1 MPSEK
6 DHNSSS
12 GPSARSA
19 VQTVSGSS
27 PTTEDELHKREREL
41 GETQRLGRVG
51 TWEWDP
57 ENDKVI
63 WSEELYHILGL
74 EPQNPA
80 PSFKEHAALYSRES
94 YRELQK
100 AVATALDTGQPYE
113 LDLEVLSARAP
124 SRWIRGRGEAIRD
137 ENGRV
142 VRLRGTAQDITEKRR
157 TQEALRDSEERFRLA
172 AQSGR
177 MFAYEWDVRS
187 DNIVRSEQAIEIL
200 RIPAAVQSLG
210 ADSLARVHTEDRER
224 AKAAVAALTP
234 DNSTYRVAIRE
245 MRGDGETIWLERT
258 GRGFFDEAGNLI
270 KVIGMA
276 VDVTERKRAEDIVRE
291 GERKFRK
298 VFREAV
304 VGMVI
309 VSLDGSILEANDTFC
324 DRLGY
329 TEAEIR
335 HKSVESLTHP
345 EDWFVLKKNLCG
357 LVQKGVAFRRL
368 RTRCIRKDGG
378 VVDTESSATLICDA
392 NGHPQCALGEVL
404 DISERNKAEETL
416 SNMNRRLIEAQEQ
429 ERVRIAR
436 ELHDDITQRMALVT
450 VELEEVARNLD
461 PSARKIRAKI
471 RKLRRESEE
480 ITSDVQLI
488 SHRLHSSKLEHLG
501 LAEAAKSVCDEFN
514 RQHNCQ
520 VIFSQQKLP
529 SQLTYEVSLSLFR
542 VLQEAVHNAIKHSG
556 AKKINAQL
564 SATSS
569 EVVLTVSDSGC
580 GFDPE
585 SPNTQTGIGLL
596 SMRER
601 LALVRG
607 TLNVSSAPRRGTIVQ
622 ARVPLREKAK
632 AAGVGS

>member
-1 MPSEK
+1 MPSENN
-6 DHNSSS
+6 HHSTS
-12 GPSARSA
+12 GPSTRSA
-19 VQTVSGSS
+19 AQTVSGPSR
-27 PTTEDELHKREREL
+27 TAEQELHKREREL

-57 ENDKVI
+57 ENDKVT

-74 EPQNPA
+74 EPQKPA
-80 PSFKEHAALYSRES
+80 PSFKEHAAIYSRES

-113 LDLEVLSARAP
+113 LDLEVLSAKAP

-142 VRLRGTAQDITEKRR
+142 IRLRGTAQDITEKRR
-157 TQEALRDSEERFRLA
+157 TEEALHESEERLRLA

-177 MFAYEWDVRS
+177 MFAYEWDLRS
-187 DNIVRSEQAIEIL
+187 DNVVRSEQAIEIL
-200 RIPAAVQSLG
+200 KIPAAVQSRG
-210 ADSLARVHTEDRER
+210 TDSLARVHAEDREK

-234 DNSTYRVAIRE
+234 DNSTYRVTIRE

-258 GRGFFDEAGNLI
+258 GRGFFDEAGNLV

-276 VDVTERKRAEDIVRE
+276 VDVTDRKKAEDIVRE

-298 VFREAV
+298 VFRDAA

-309 VSLDGSILEANDTFC
+309 VSLDGSVLEANDAFC
-324 DRLGY
+324 ECLGY

-345 EDWFVLKKNLCG
+345 EDWPVLKRKLHA
-357 LVQKGVAFRRL
+357 LVQKGAAFRRL
-368 RTRCIRKDGG
+368 RTRCIRKNGG

-392 NGHPQCALGEVL
+392 NGHPQCVVGEVL
-404 DISERNKAEETL
+404 DTSERNRAEETL

-450 VELEEVARNLD
+450 VELEEIARNLD
-461 PSARKIRAKI
+461 PSSRKIRAKI

-501 LAEAAKSVCDEFN
+501 LAEAAKSVCEEFS
-514 RQHNCQ
+514 RQHNLQ
-520 VIFSQQKLP
+520 VIFSQEKVP
-529 SQLTYEVSLSLFR
+529 SQLSYEISLSLFR

-556 AKKINAQL
+556 AKKISVQL
-564 SATSS
+564 YGTPS
-569 EVVLTVSDSGC
+569 EIVLTISDSGC
-580 GFDPE
+580 GFDPG

-601 LALVRG
+601 LSLVRG
-607 TLNVSSAPRRGTIVQ
+607 TLNVSSAPRSGTIVQ
-622 ARVPLREKAK
+622 ARVPVREKVK
-632 AAGVGS
+632 VAGAGF

>member
-1 MPSEK
+1 MPSEN
-6 DHNSSS
+6 HRHSSS
-12 GPSARSA
+12 ERAARFAAQISSTSA
-19 VQTVSGSS
+19 
-27 PTTEDELHKREREL
+27 ELHKREREL

-57 ENDKVI
+57 ETDQVT

-80 PSFKEHAALYSRES
+80 PSFKEHAAVYSPES

-100 AVATALDTGQPYE
+100 AVATALETGQPYE
-113 LDLEVLSARAP
+113 LDLEVRSGTAP

-157 TQEALRDSEERFRLA
+157 AQEALRDSEERFRLA

-187 DNIVRSEQAIEIL
+187 DRVVRSEQANEIL
-200 RIPAAVQSLG
+200 KIPSAVQRDDR
-210 ADSLARVHTEDRER
+210 DSVDRVHPGDREKVR
-224 AKAAVAALTP
+224 AAVAALTP
-234 DNSTYRVAIRE
+234 GNSTYRITIRE
-245 MRGDGETIWLERT
+245 IRGDGETVWLERT
-258 GRGFFDEAGNLI
+258 GRGFFDQAGNLI
-270 KVIGMA
+270 KIIGMA
-276 VDVTERKRAEDIVRE
+276 VDVTDRKRAEDIVRE

-298 VFREAV
+298 VFRDAA

-309 VSLDGSILEANDTFC
+309 VSLDGSFLEANDAFC
-324 DRLGY
+324 ESLGY
-329 TEAEIR
+329 TEQEIQ

-345 EDWFVLKKNLCG
+345 EDWPVLKKKLRG
-357 LVQKGVAFRRL
+357 LAQKGVAFRRL

-392 NGHPQCALGEVL
+392 SGLPQCVVGQVL
-404 DISERNKAEETL
+404 DISERNKAQETL
-416 SNMNRRLIEAQEQ
+416 SKMNRRLIEAQEQ

-436 ELHDDITQRMALVT
+436 ELHDDITQRMALIT
-450 VELEEVARNLD
+450 VELDEIVRNLD
-461 PSARKIRAKI
+461 PSSRKIRAKI

-501 LAEAAKSVCDEFN
+501 LAEAAKSVCEEFS
-514 RQHNCQ
+514 RQHNRQ
-520 VIFSQQKLP
+520 IVFSQQKMP
-529 SQLTYEVSLSLFR
+529 SQLSYEVSLSLFR

-556 AKKINAQL
+556 TKTINVQL
-564 SATSS
+564 YGTPG
-569 EVVLTVSDSGC
+569 EIVLKVSDSGC
-580 GFDPE
+580 GFDPQ
-585 SPNTQTGIGLL
+585 SSNHQTGIGLL

-601 LALVRG
+601 LGLVQG
-607 TLNVSSAPRRGTIVQ
+607 TLDVSSAPRRGTIVL
-622 ARVPLREKAK
+622 ARVPLREKSQ
-632 AAGVGS
+632 AAGAGS